1 MLADIRKAF
10 LMIKLS
16 HENDRSRF
24 CFFMKENDKLICYRY
39 TTLIFGFN
47 ASPFIL
53 NFVIKHHARKFPQD
67 GCTEMLLRNF
77 YVDNLI
83 KTSNSISE
91 LFQLYTEAFDRMQKG
106 NFELRSWNTNCED
119 LKQQM
124 IEDHNFVEHGCEL
137 EKVLG
142 YKYSTL
148 NDTIQLSD
156 AHIDFDVKTKR
167 GILSQTSKMFDP
179 LSLCLPVT
187 VRGKVLL
194 RDLWSQK
201 VGWDEEINSDSFAK
215 WSALSKD
222 LSQLTSVEFPRF
234 CIDKDKPSELY
245 IFCDSYKQA
254 YGFAAYNVQDG
265 KSSLIFAKAKV
276 APMMSKSLPTLELL
290 SVFLAVKCLP
300 TLLDAYSQGMI
311 HNVTISVDAQVVLAW
326 LLSEEIKTKNQFA
339 KNRLKDIHQLIK
351 DIQEKYSININFKYV
366 PSELNPADMVTR
378 GLTFEKFQQKFHY
391 WISGP

>member
-16 HENDRSRF
+16 HEKDRSRF

-67 GCTEMLLRNF
+67 NCTEMLLCNF

-91 LFQLYTEAFDRMQKG
+91 LSQLYTEAFDRMQQG
-106 NFELRSWNTNCED
+106 NFELRSWNTNCKG
-119 LKQQM
+119 LKQLL
-124 IEDHNFVEHGCEL
+124 IEDHNFVEHGCEQ

-142 YKYSTL
+142 YKYSTV

-156 AHIDFDVKTKR
+156 SHIDFDVKTKR
-167 GILSQTSKMFDP
+167 GILSQTSKVFDP
-179 LSLCLPVT
+179 LSLYLNVT

-194 RDLWSQK
+194 RYLWSQK
-201 VGWDEEINSDSFAK
+201 LDWDEEINSDSF
-215 WSALSKD
+215 ALSKD

-245 IFCDSYKQA
+245 IVCDSSKQA
-254 YGFAAYNVQDG
+254 YGFAAYNAQDG
-265 KSSLIFAKAKV
+265 KSSLVFAKAKV
-276 APMMSKSLPTLELL
+276 APMKSKSLPTLELL
-290 SVFLAVKCLP
+290 SVFLAIKC
-300 TLLDAYSQGMI
+300 
-311 HNVTISVDAQVVLAW
+311 
-326 LLSEEIKTKNQFA
+326 
-339 KNRLKDIHQLIK
+339 
-351 DIQEKYSININFKYV
+351 
-366 PSELNPADMVTR
+366 
-378 GLTFEKFQQKFHY
+378 
-391 WISGP
+391 

>member
-16 HENDRSRF
+16 HEKDRSRF

-148 NDTIQLSD
+148 NDTIQFSD
-156 AHIDFDVKTKR
+156 AHTDFDVKTKR

-201 VGWDEEINSDSFAK
+201 VGWDEEINSDSFA
-215 WSALSKD
+215 
-222 LSQLTSVEFPRF
+222 
-234 CIDKDKPSELY
+234 
-245 IFCDSYKQA
+245 
-254 YGFAAYNVQDG
+254 N
-265 KSSLIFAKAKV
+265 
-276 APMMSKSLPTLELL
+276 
-290 SVFLAVKCLP
+290 
-300 TLLDAYSQGMI
+300 
-311 HNVTISVDAQVVLAW
+311 
-326 LLSEEIKTKNQFA
+326 
-339 KNRLKDIHQLIK
+339 
-351 DIQEKYSININFKYV
+351 
-366 PSELNPADMVTR
+366 
-378 GLTFEKFQQKFHY
+378 
-391 WISGP
+391 